1 MDKIIRCITSDGAV
15 MASAIDASDIVF
27 KAQKIHGLSRSAT
40 AALGRLLCATS
51 MMGAMLKQ
59 KDASIN
65 LRVSGDGELG
75 PVIAVA
81 DSKGNVRGYVGN
93 ANCPTEYY
101 NNGKINVSKAVGKN
115 GVLNVMRDY
124 GSGDPYIGQV
134 ELVSG
139 EIAEDITNYFAT
151 SEQIPTVCALGVLI
165 NKEDGEVM
173 LAGGLLIQLLPGAF
187 EDTIEKLE
195 KYGQNHIVKIMEKM
209 TEEEKDRLAE
219 QVTNL
224 DFDSIE
230 HLYNELTKKEVNV
243 GKEIEP
249 ISALKKNKLSLE
261 ELEEMNDLG
270 KNVIVSNQFAV
281 ATMSGGQGTRLGYSK
296 PKGTFKIDVE
306 PEPKYLFEIVCDTLK
321 RANKKYDVVIPW
333 YIMTSVDNNDDIV
346 EFFEENNYFDYPKDS
361 VMFFKQGQMPLIDEN
376 GKVLMGE
383 NKLIKEASDGNGG
396 IFKSMGVHGC
406 LDDMEKRGVKWLFIG
421 SIDNVLLKMVDPTLI
436 GLAEDRGVLIATKSV
451 LKNGPHE
458 RVGVICKKDG
468 KVGVI
473 EYSELSKELAEAVD
487 EDGDLTYGES
497 HIMCNLFNIEI
508 LKKLATVTLPYHKA
522 HKKNSYLNENGE
534 LVVPTEPNS
543 FKFETFI
550 FDSFNYVNDIAILR
564 GTREVD
570 FAPVKNKDGVD
581 SPETARVLYNNYW
594 ANNEE

>member
-1 MDKIIRCITSDGAV
+1 M
-15 MASAIDASDIVF
+15 
-27 KAQKIHGLSRSAT
+27 
-40 AALGRLLCATS
+40 
-51 MMGAMLKQ
+51 
-59 KDASIN
+59 
-65 LRVSGDGELG
+65 
-75 PVIAVA
+75 
-81 DSKGNVRGYVGN
+81 
-93 ANCPTEYY
+93 
-101 NNGKINVSKAVGKN
+101 KN
-115 GVLNVMRDY
+115 Y
-124 GSGDPYIGQV
+124 
-134 ELVSG
+134 
-139 EIAEDITNYFAT
+139 
-151 SEQIPTVCALGVLI
+151 
-165 NKEDGEVM
+165 K
-173 LAGGLLIQLLPGAF
+173 
-187 EDTIEKLE
+187 DTIEKLE

-209 TEEEKDRLAE
+209 TEEEKDKLAE
-219 QVTNL
+219 QVKNL

-333 YIMTSVDNNDDIV
+333 YIMTSVDNNDDII
-346 EFFEENNYFDYPKDS
+346 EFFEEHNYFDYPKDS

-406 LDDMEKRGVKWLFIG
+406 LADMEKRGVKWLFIG

-522 HKKNSYLNENGE
+522 HKKNSYLNEDGE

-594 ANNEE
+594 AKNEE

>member
-1 MDKIIRCITSDGAV
+1 M
-15 MASAIDASDIVF
+15 
-27 KAQKIHGLSRSAT
+27 
-40 AALGRLLCATS
+40 
-51 MMGAMLKQ
+51 
-59 KDASIN
+59 
-65 LRVSGDGELG
+65 
-75 PVIAVA
+75 
-81 DSKGNVRGYVGN
+81 
-93 ANCPTEYY
+93 
-101 NNGKINVSKAVGKN
+101 KN
-115 GVLNVMRDY
+115 Y
-124 GSGDPYIGQV
+124 
-134 ELVSG
+134 
-139 EIAEDITNYFAT
+139 
-151 SEQIPTVCALGVLI
+151 
-165 NKEDGEVM
+165 K
-173 LAGGLLIQLLPGAF
+173 
-187 EDTIEKLE
+187 DTIEKLE
-195 KYGQNHIVKIMEKM
+195 RYGQNHIVKIMEKM
-209 TEEEKDRLAE
+209 TEEEKDRLSE
-219 QVTNL
+219 QVKNL
-224 DFDSIE
+224 DLDSIE

-261 ELEEMNDLG
+261 ELEEMNNLG

-346 EFFEENNYFDYPKDS
+346 EFFEEHNYFDYPKDS

-396 IFKSMGVHGC
+396 IFKSMSVHGC
-406 LDDMEKRGVKWLFIG
+406 LADMEKRGVKWLFIG

-508 LKKLATVTLPYHKA
+508 
-522 HKKNSYLNENGE
+522 
-534 LVVPTEPNS
+534 
-543 FKFETFI
+543 
-550 FDSFNYVNDIAILR
+550 
-564 GTREVD
+564 
-570 FAPVKNKDGVD
+570 
-581 SPETARVLYNNYW
+581 
-594 ANNEE
+594 